1 MVHFV
6 VRVALDRVRRLA
18 QERGLTLTEALQR
31 AGVSRNAF
39 YHLSRRPTVIPRSVS
54 AMATVLGVPVAAL
67 LDERPPSTAER
78 AHALLSEARAIH
90 ARSRGA
96 SFDNIWHTLW
106 LLEVPPVERLRRSLT
121 RGRPSALYR

>member
-1 MVHFV
+1 MVHCG
-6 VRVALDRVRRLA
+6 VRVALDKVRRLA
-18 QERGLTLTEALQR
+18 QERGLPLTEALQR

-39 YHLSRRPTVIPRSVS
+39 YHLARRPTVIPRSVS

-67 LDERPPSTAER
+67 LDDSPPSIAER
-78 AHALLSEARAIH
+78 ADALLSEARAIH
-90 ARSRGA
+90 ARHRSA

-121 RGRPSALYR
+121 RGRPTALHR